1 MCVKL
6 FVKVVMGAGVH
17 FHVAFKKK
25 NLWYPR
31 MRLKAFNFAHMKALY
46 SAIYRAF
53 QCHSHE
59 DLVTVL

>member
-25 NLWYPR
+25 
-31 MRLKAFNFAHMKALY
+31 
-46 SAIYRAF
+46 S
-53 QCHSHE
+53 
-59 DLVTVL
+59 LVSSYEVKGV